1 MKYLSPLPHPG
12 LHPLARLRAWHRTL
26 AACAAGALES
36 AWPGAWESR
45 LLLGW
50 LAASTT
56 YLLLVWWGVGRLS
69 PEQSRLRAKT
79 YDPGSGA
86 IALVVVAMAWVSLGG
101 VLGAIDAAR
110 TMSGMARW
118 GHIALSLLALCSAW
132 LMVQTVFA
140 LRYARHYY
148 RTAQQDGAHA
158 GGLRFPGS
166 EDPAYADFAYYAAII
181 GMTSQVSDVQVE
193 TTAMRRLTLAHG
205 LVSFAFNLLVLALAI
220 NVVAGALA

>member
-1 MKYLSPLPHPG
+1 MKFLFPLPHPS

-26 AACAAGALES
+26 AACTAGGIAS
-36 AWPGAWESR
+36 AWPSAWESR

-56 YLLLVWWGVGRLS
+56 YLVLVWWGVGRLGA
-69 PEQSRLRAKT
+69 EQTRLRAKT

-86 IALVVVAMAWVSLGG
+86 IALVVVARAWVSLGG
-101 VLGAIDAAR
+101 VLVAIDAAS
-110 TMSGMARW
+110 TLYGMARW
-118 GHIALSLLALCSAW
+118 GHIALSLLALCTAW

-148 RTAQQDGAHA
+148 RSTRSDAAHV
-158 GGLRFPGS
+158 GGLRFPGNN
-166 EDPAYADFAYYAAII
+166 DPSYADFAYYAAII

-205 LVSFAFNLLVLALAI
+205 LVSFAFNLLVLALTI

>member
-1 MKYLSPLPHPG
+1 MKYLSPLPHPD

-26 AACAAGALES
+26 VAFAIGAIAS
-36 AWPGAWESR
+36 VWPDGWESR

-50 LAASTT
+50 LAASAT

-69 PEQSRLRAKT
+69 AAQTRLRAKT

-86 IALVVVAMAWVSLGG
+86 IALVVTAMAWVSLGG
-101 VLGAIDAAR
+101 VLMAIDAAR
-110 TMSGMARW
+110 TMSGMARGW
-118 GHIALSLLALCSAW
+118 HIALSLLALCTAW

-148 RTAQQDGAHA
+148 RPAQEDGVHA

-166 EDPAYADFAYYAAII
+166 DAPAYADFAYYAAII

-193 TTAMRRLTLAHG
+193 TPAMRRLTLAHG

>member
-1 MKYLSPLPHPG
+1 MKYLSPFPHPS

-26 AACAAGALES
+26 LAFAAGGIAS
-36 AWPGAWESR
+36 AWPDVWESR

-56 YLLLVWWGVGRLS
+56 YLILAWWGVGRLTAA
-69 PEQSRLRAKT
+69 QTRLRAKT

-86 IALVVVAMAWVSLGG
+86 IALAVVAMAWVSLGG
-101 VLGAIDAAR
+101 VLMAIDAAR
-110 TMSGMARW
+110 TMTGMARW
-118 GHIALSLLALCSAW
+118 GHIALSLLALATAW

-140 LRYARHYY
+140 LRYARLYY
-148 RTAQQDGAHA
+148 RSPRPDGAHA
-158 GGLRFPGS
+158 GGLRFPGRD
-166 EDPAYADFAYYAAII
+166 DPDYADFAYYAAII

>member
-1 MKYLSPLPHPG
+1 MKYLSPFPHPD

-26 AACAAGALES
+26 LALAAVGIAS
-36 AWPGAWESR
+36 AWPDAWESR

-50 LAASTT
+50 LAASAF
-56 YLLLVWWGVGRLS
+56 YLVVVWWGVGRLS
-69 PEQSRLRAKT
+69 AAQTRLRAKT
-79 YDPGSGA
+79 NDPGSLA
-86 IALVVVAMAWVSLGG
+86 ITFAVIAMAWVSLGG
-101 VLGAIDAAR
+101 VLVATDAAR
-110 TMSGMARW
+110 TMTGMARW
-118 GHIALSLLALCSAW
+118 GHIALSLLSLATAW
-132 LMVQTVFA
+132 SMVQTVFA

-148 RTAQQDGAHA
+148 RTPQPDAAHA
-158 GGLRFPGS
+158 GGLRFPGKA
-166 EDPAYADFAYYAAII
+166 DPDYADFAYYAAII

>member
-1 MKYLSPLPHPG
+1 MKYLSPLPHPD

-26 AACAAGALES
+26 AACAAGALAS
-36 AWPGAWESR
+36 TWPEVWESR

-69 PEQSRLRAKT
+69 AEQSRLRAKA

-86 IALVVVAMAWVSLGG
+86 IALVVIAMAWVSLGG
-101 VLGAIDAAR
+101 VLVAIDAAR

-118 GHIALSLLALCSAW
+118 WHIALALLALCTAW

-140 LRYARHYY
+140 LRYAQHFY
-148 RTAQQDGAHA
+148 RSEQEDGAHA

-166 EDPAYADFAYYAAII
+166 DNPSYADFAYYAAII

-193 TTAMRRLTLAHG
+193 TTAMRRLTLLHG

>member
-1 MKYLSPLPHPG
+1 MKYLSPFPHPG

-26 AACAAGALES
+26 AACVAGGLAS
-36 AWPGAWESR
+36 AWPDVWESR

-50 LAASTT
+50 LAASTM

-69 PEQSRLRAKT
+69 AGQTRMRAKS

-101 VLGAIDAAR
+101 VLLAIDAAR
-110 TMSGMARW
+110 TMSGMVRW
-118 GHIALSLLALCSAW
+118 GHIALSLLALCTAW

-140 LRYARHYY
+140 LRYARHFY

-166 EDPAYADFAYYAAII
+166 DQPSYADFAYYAAII